1 MESFIQIGILETV
14 RKLNWSPDLIHIQG
28 WLGSLLPLYL
38 HTYYKEDPIFS
49 HTKVITSFLREPFEG
64 NLNEAL
70 LKKMAFDDITAKIA
84 PELKTPNSISLIK
97 IASRYS
103 DAITT
108 VKGVLPTEL
117 ISYIESLQ
125 KPFLMEEEES
135 LQKAYPPFYKE
146 IIH

>member
-1 MESFIQIGILETV
+1 
-14 RKLNWSPDLIHIQG
+14 
-28 WLGSLLPLYL
+28 
-38 HTYYKEDPIFS
+38 
-49 HTKVITSFLREPFEG
+49 
-64 NLNEAL
+64 
-70 LKKMAFDDITAKIA
+70 MAFDDITAKIA